1 MSEEKYDA
9 SAKWGAPT
17 SSYDDAKTISNF
29 LKAQK
34 DKQVV
39 ETKEQ
44 KET

>member
-1 MSEEKYDA
+1 MSEQKYDA

-17 SSYDDAKTISNF
+17 SSYEDSKTMSNF
-29 LKAQK
+29 LKSQK
-34 DKQVV
+34 EKQEV